1 MKLYAQHGAQA
12 GEKVIKGFQAGLLDG
27 VIFSPR
33 DISLGQLKSSL
44 QEIKKDHPKADLF
57 FDPQYYTALLAN
69 SDGVR
74 LGNLSEDYSF
84 YFSGRRRLELTKE
97 SNVKEDI
104 QRTLKFQASLPVT
117 HFLAPNILISHS
129 LDSRE
134 TAIAIDFLS
143 STAGCYK
150 KLGDRRPLFA
160 TLAISRDA
168 LMGGSPG
175 ESLTEFVDE
184 ITGIQADVKGFYL
197 LVAAKSTESRAEIF
211 HQDVIA
217 RWLYLNHTLSLNGY
231 QVVNGYSD
239 LLMPFL
245 SAAGGAAGAAGWWS
259 NLRIFSLNRFEASP
273 GGGRQPT
280 QRYLSIPLL
289 NRISFTELDA
299 LRRLEMDVL
308 NGLPRD
314 SLYDPKNGSEPQR
327 NEEVLQSWEA
337 LKKLNE
343 LVSVGSQEEKLRRC
357 EELITRTINNYQVTG
372 QYHQFEQKSND
383 EHLPALEEGLRS
395 FKKLAEIEPA
405 TK

>member
-12 GEKVIKGFQAGLLDG
+12 GEKVKKGFQAGLLDG

-33 DISLGQLKSSL
+33 DISLDQLKSSL
-44 QEIKKDHPKADLF
+44 QEIKNAYPKADLL

-74 LGNLSEDYSF
+74 LGYLPEDYSA

-97 SNVKEDI
+97 ATVKEDI
-104 QRTLKFQASLPVT
+104 QRILKFQADLPVT
-117 HFLAPNILISHS
+117 HFIAPNILISRS

-134 TAIAIDFLS
+134 TAIAVDFLS
-143 STAGCYK
+143 QASECHK
-150 KLGDRRPLFA
+150 KLKDRRPLFV

-168 LMGGSPG
+168 LMGGNTG

-184 ITGIQADVKGFYL
+184 ITGVQLDIKGFYL
-197 LVAAKSTESRAEIF
+197 LVAAKSTEARAEIF

-217 RWLYLNHTLSLNGY
+217 GWLYLNHTLSLNGY

-239 LLMPFL
+239 LLTPFL
-245 SAAGGAAGAAGWWS
+245 SAAGGAAGATGWWS

-273 GGGRQPT
+273 GGGRLPT

-299 LRRLEMDVL
+299 LRRLKLNVL
-308 NGLPRD
+308 NGLSHD
-314 SLYDPKNGSEPQR
+314 ALYDPKNGSEPQR

-343 LVSVGSQEEKLRRC
+343 LVGAGGQEEKLRRC
-357 EELITRTINNYQVTG
+357 GELVAQAVNNYQAAG

-395 FKKLAEIEPA
+395 FKKLAEIETA
-405 TK
+405 AK